1 MKKFNK
7 YAITMAVFLTFNTVE
22 TFSEKAIAMEYSE
35 QESSKDEFWLNGSIG
50 YRLNI
55 EGAACGSRAYSIS
68 KTLDGGLNW
77 DMLSEDPFGGRM
89 GVANGVAFINENLG
103 FLSLS
108 HSGGSYGELYRT
120 EDGGKTFEV
129 VDIPEVEVESFDG
142 EKYNPF
148 ILPEVPY
155 EEDGILYVK
164 VGQGQYGDYSGSDD
178 FYGRPMALFASEDN
192 GVTWK
197 FVKEVPEEFWG

>member
-7 YAITMAVFLTFNTVE
+7 CAITIAIALAFNTMVP
-22 TFSEKAIAMEYSE
+22 FSERAIAMEYSE
-35 QESSKDEFWLNGSIG
+35 QENSKDEFWLNGNIG

-55 EGAACGSRAYSIS
+55 EGAACGSRAYSLS
-68 KTLDGGLNW
+68 KTSNGGLNW
-77 DMLSEDPFGGRM
+77 DILSEDPFSGRM
-89 GVANGVAFINENLG
+89 GVANGVTFINENLG

-108 HSGGSYGELYRT
+108 HGGDSYGELYRT

-129 VDIPEVEVESFDG
+129 VDIPEVEVELSEG

-148 ILPEVPY
+148 VLPEVPY
-155 EEDGILYVK
+155 KEDGILYVK
-164 VGQGQYGDYSGSDD
+164 VGQGQFGDYSGSND
-178 FYGRPMALFASEDN
+178 FYGRSMALFASEDN

-197 FVKEVPEEFWG
+197 FIKEVPEEFWG